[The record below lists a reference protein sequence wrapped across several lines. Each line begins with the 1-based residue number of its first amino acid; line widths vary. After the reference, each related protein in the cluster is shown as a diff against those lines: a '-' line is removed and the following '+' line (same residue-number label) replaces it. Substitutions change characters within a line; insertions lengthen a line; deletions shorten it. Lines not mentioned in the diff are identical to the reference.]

1 MVYAAP
7 PPPAGEA
14 GSAAASAVQPYVD
27 ALGAYATSPTPAYG
41 LAALFAAVAPFS
53 FVSGRAPLAAAG
65 VPSAS
70 AVASSAALSAAAPRV
85 LPPFWQLAGF
95 AAFFAGGGYMI
106 EQGDALNGAGTVTA
120 WSLTYLFFHASS
132 TLRAPTPA
140 NLALLASAATVGAG
154 VHGAHYFSQ
163 SNWLSGSSASTA
175 HTGQQTLQACCALGL
190 VGVGAASGRRG
201 GGGAKGI
208 LSRLSRPFGS
218 SASRSFATSA
228 AAGAASKA
236 QRFVTPLDASHLPRG
251 FAVAGTYAGV
261 KAAIS
266 PVPTPPGGSKK
277 GAAPKPD
284 LALIVSATPAAA
296 AGCFTR
302 NAFKAAPVVLSS
314 DVLLR
319 GAASSAGARA
329 SSILVNSGCANA
341 VTGEKGMSDAR
352 RCVELVGELLPKQA
366 SGGASDTLLL
376 STGVIGV
383 PLPMPVIERC
393 LPHLASGNV
402 LRNDEEA
409 WMETARAFMTTDTFP
424 KLRARSFELAGRKV
438 GMVGIDKGAG
448 MIHPSM
454 AGPVAS
460 APRTLHATLLGLVCT
475 DAPIAPASL
484 QAALEHAM
492 SRSFNCISV
501 DGDMSTNDTILALAN
516 GAAPALEG
524 QQALPQGEEISKE
537 SHPEEYAVFVA
548 QLTSFCEELAHLIV
562 RDGEGAEKF
571 VEIKVKNAPT
581 YEHAHAIAS
590 SISTSALVKCALHGG
605 DANWGRILC
614 AVGYAP
620 LPVGSAWQIEP
631 SRVTVSFS
639 PPAGV
644 EGETLVV
651 LKNGAPQPVDE
662 EQAAKLLAHED
673 IAIEVDLQGGS
684 AGQQGC
690 THEAKYWTC
699 DFSKEYISINGDYRS

>member
-1 MVYAAP
+1 
-7 PPPAGEA
+7 
-14 GSAAASAVQPYVD
+14 
-27 ALGAYATSPTPAYG
+27 
-41 LAALFAAVAPFS
+41 
-53 FVSGRAPLAAAG
+53 
-65 VPSAS
+65 
-70 AVASSAALSAAAPRV
+70 
-85 LPPFWQLAGF
+85 
-95 AAFFAGGGYMI
+95 
-106 EQGDALNGAGTVTA
+106 
-120 WSLTYLFFHASS
+120 
-132 TLRAPTPA
+132 
-140 NLALLASAATVGAG
+140 

-163 SNWLSGSSASTA
+163 SNWRSGSSASTA

-190 VGVGAASGRRG
+190 IGVGAASGRRG

-438 GMVGIDKGAG
+438 GMVGIDKVREGSGQSCRAGVPCLCLADHRCLQGAG

-571 VEIKVKNAPT
+571 VEIKVKVCLHVASQAVTAPLAFAD
-581 YEHAHAIAS
+581 AH
-590 SISTSALVKCALHGG
+590 SAYIECTDVRARARHCLVYLH
-605 DANWGRILC
+605 LC
-614 AVGYAP
+614 ARQVRAARRRCQ
-620 LPVGSAWQIEP
+620 L
-631 SRVTVSFS
+631 
-639 PPAGV
+639 
-644 EGETLVV
+644 
-651 LKNGAPQPVDE
+651 GAHSLCRRLC
-662 EQAAKLLAHED
+662 AAARRQCVAD
-673 IAIEVDLQGGS
+673 
-684 AGQQGC
+684 
-690 THEAKYWTC
+690 
-699 DFSKEYISINGDYRS
+699 